1 MSGSISLCPRDRN
14 VLLDLYRRSAAPH
27 VRLRAH
33 IVLLLDE
40 GYPWSLIAAVL
51 FTSSST
57 VNRWRQRFLAG
68 GLPAVG
74 GPRRPRAAAL
84 SAWWMAL
91 VLEWVTLRSPTEF
104 GFVRSRWTCATV
116 VLLLREG
123 HG

>member
-51 FTSSST
+51 FTVYVCFVSPQARGVAPRREAVT
-57 VNRWRQRFLAG
+57 TRRAG
-68 GLPAVG
+68 SVRARRRPARVMGTDGVRLRVG
-74 GPRRPRAAAL
+74 GAAA
-84 SAWWMAL
+84 
-91 VLEWVTLRSPTEF
+91 
-104 GFVRSRWTCATV
+104 
-116 VLLLREG
+116 
-123 HG
+123 